1 MLAPTPMS
9 SKFLRALSKMKL
21 VELDDEEQ
29 KRVDQE
35 GKDSPEMSLEE
46 IDRILAAEA
55 EKAGG
60 APQVPQQRAPAPQPV
75 APPAAPTT
83 SKSEIVEDRPF
94 AAIYAEAAVQEAPY
108 SAEKLLRVLDG
119 LKAMDPHT
127 RKAAVIAMDAADE
140 EWTIAD
146 AVLDAQRK
154 IRVLESSVQGVA
166 AHLQQIQETAAHE
179 KTTRD
184 AYLAEAA
191 ATIRAKIQELEET
204 LQAETA
210 QIAAQKADI
219 DGKVAAAV
227 AASARETARLQME
240 VQRLR
245 EIPATFA
252 VERPGEP

>member
-1 MLAPTPMS
+1 MS
-9 SKFLRALSKMKL
+9 NKFLRALSKMKL
-21 VELDDEEQ
+21 VELDEEEQ
-29 KRVDQE
+29 KRVDE
-35 GKDSPEMSLEE
+35 EAKASPEMSLEE

-60 APQVPQQRAPAPQPV
+60 APMVPQQTAPAPQP
-75 APPAAPTT
+75 APPPAQPTT
-83 SKSEIVEDRPF
+83 SSSEIAEDRPF
-94 AAIYAEAAVQEAPY
+94 DTIYAESGVPEAPY

-154 IRVLESSVQGVA
+154 IRVLEQSTQGIQA
-166 AHLQQIQETAAHE
+166 QLQQIQQTAAHE
-179 KTTRD
+179 KATRD
-184 AYLAEAA
+184 DYLAKAA

-219 DGKVAAAV
+219 DGKVAAAG
-227 AASARETARLQME
+227 AAAAREGARLQAE

-252 VERPGEP
+252 VERPTEP

>member
-1 MLAPTPMS
+1 
-9 SKFLRALSKMKL
+9 MKL
-21 VELDDEEQ
+21 VELDEEEQ
-29 KRVDQE
+29 KRVDAE
-35 GKDSPEMSLEE
+35 AEKAPEMSLEE
-46 IDRILAAEA
+46 IDAILAAEA

-60 APQVPQQRAPAPQPV
+60 APKVPQQRAAPKPAP
-75 APPAAPTT
+75 PPAVPTT
-83 SKSEIVEDRPF
+83 TKSEIAEDRPF
-94 AAIYAEAAVQEAPY
+94 QAIYAEAGVQEAPY
-108 SAEKLLRVLDG
+108 TAEKLLRVLDG

-154 IRVLESSVQGVA
+154 IRVLEDTAQGVQM
-166 AHLQQIQETAAHE
+166 HLQQIQQTAAHE
-179 KTTRD
+179 KSTRD
-184 AYLAEAA
+184 DYLAKAA

-210 QIAAQKADI
+210 QIATQKADI

-227 AASARETARLQME
+227 AAAARETARLQME

>member
-1 MLAPTPMS
+1 MS
-9 SKFLRALSKMKL
+9 NKFLRALSKMKL
-21 VELDDEEQ
+21 VELDEEEQ

-60 APQVPQQRAPAPQPV
+60 APQVPQQRAPAP
-75 APPAAPTT
+75 APSPPPSVPTT
-83 SKSEIVEDRPF
+83 SSSEIAEDRPF
-94 AAIYAEAAVQEAPY
+94 DAIYAEAGVQDAPY
-108 SAEKLLRVLDG
+108 TAEKLLRVLDG

-154 IRVLESSVQGVA
+154 IRVLEGTSQGIQSQ
-166 AHLQQIQETAAHE
+166 LQQIQQTAAHE
-179 KTTRD
+179 KATRD
-184 AYLAEAA
+184 DYLAKAA

-219 DGKVAAAV
+219 DGKVQNAIAAA
-227 AASARETARLQME
+227 ARESARLQTE

-245 EIPATFA
+245 QIPATFA
-252 VERPGEP
+252 VDRPSE